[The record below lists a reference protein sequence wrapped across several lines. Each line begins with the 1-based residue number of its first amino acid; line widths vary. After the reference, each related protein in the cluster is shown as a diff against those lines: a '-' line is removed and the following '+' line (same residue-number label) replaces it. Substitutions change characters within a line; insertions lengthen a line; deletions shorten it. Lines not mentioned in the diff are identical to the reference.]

1 MNNAKALI
9 PLGFLLSLGLVIS
22 TYLVT
27 NVVRDIL
34 MANQIIKV
42 RGYAEIDVEWD
53 LAIWHITV
61 KAKDR
66 NMTKAY
72 PVLAAHRKKVLAYLE
87 ENGVK
92 PEEIKIIP
100 VQVRERMKRTKRATK
115 QARPRHFS
123 FHRIL
128 RSNRRTCT
136 TYKELRHQ

>member
-9 PLGFLLSLGLVIS
+9 PLGFLLALGLVIS

-27 NVVRDIL
+27 NVVRDTL

-42 RGYAEIDVEWD
+42 RGYAEIEVESD

-66 NMTKAY
+66 NMAKAY

-87 ENGVK
+87 EK
-92 PEEIKIIP
+92 R
-100 VQVRERMKRTKRATK
+100 RETRGD
-115 QARPRHFS
+115 
-123 FHRIL
+123 
-128 RSNRRTCT
+128 
-136 TYKELRHQ
+136 